1 MIRAIDDLTPETAAA
16 ARAWL
21 ADAVAAVPASY
32 RDSVREDLLAS
43 LCEAVDPAATPAEF
57 AEAVRPIGA
66 VVIED
71 DDRPAPNPLVGRC
84 CGVPYDFRPPTG
96 ERLRQAMWNPADP
109 HLFAPRAF
117 GVGWNLNVGAL
128 AVRLGLIEPDAED
141 VPFSHVPP
149 RGFAVAAGLPFALA
163 GAVVAHYAARG
174 GSLPATLPRH
184 WDAAGTPDAWSSKRA
199 AARTDLA
206 VAAGASA
213 LAASALRG
221 TRPGAERAG
230 RLAAAGGIAG
240 GVAAI
245 TVARSVPRGG
255 WWVGPLLVASMVGG
269 AAAPLLGLALAG
281 RRGEQRRDLSR

>member
-163 GAVVAHYAARG
+163 GAVVAHYAARMG
-174 GSLPATLPRH
+174 VCPCGITVTGARTRFGSCSPKNRLCFSWRLMQYP
-184 WDAAGTPDAWSSKRA
+184 DAAIDYVVVHELAHIVHKNHGA
-199 AARTDLA
+199 AFY
-206 VAAGASA
+206 
-213 LAASALRG
+213 
-221 TRPGAERAG
+221 
-230 RLAAAGGIAG
+230 
-240 GVAAI
+240 AAI
-245 TVARSVPRGG
+245 ASVLPNYQDRIR
-255 WWVGPLLVASMVGG
+255 LLKG
-269 AAAPLLGLALAG
+269 
-281 RRGEQRRDLSR
+281 